1 MFLDEVFE
9 GWDLTDVQVWISW
22 LEALQCLKFTYE
34 QVLGTRHILVKHDS
48 FSYRVTLQRMH
59 LLLDQLS
66 NFVSLAVIGPFD
78 LFKLICRCSS
88 PRSSLAATSLLVEYF
103 AQDVLVIKQGAFFLL
118 CLSRDSIFVHLLL
131 LLSKGQVEAFRF
143 PSWWPRLLIL
153 LFINQVLRITMIAF
167 YHHFLSHVFTIY
179 FVKILLHFLF
189 ILLIWHLRA
198 EVEVS
203 CIWERRSGV
212 NLVVLE
218 WDEKWSLGL

>member
-1 MFLDEVFE
+1 M
-9 GWDLTDVQVWISW
+9 
-22 LEALQCLKFTYE
+22 
-34 QVLGTRHILVKHDS
+34 GTRHILVKHDC

-59 LLLDQLS
+59 LLLNQLS

-118 CLSRDSIFVHLLL
+118 CLSRASIFFRLLL
-131 LLSKGQVEAFRF
+131 LLSKGQIEAFRF
-143 PSWWPRLLIL
+143 ASCWPRLLIL

-189 ILLIWHLRA
+189 ILLIWYLRA
-198 EVEVS
+198 EVEVRS
-203 CIWERRSGV
+203 IWERRSIV

-218 WDEKWSLGL
+218 